1 MKSRKIILGV
11 LLAGSMGVCFVG
23 RAPAAST
30 GSISDAEA
38 LSGFTAAAAAYRAED
53 YDKAAAAYEEVL
65 RGGKESG
72 ALYYNLGNSYFKKG
86 SLGKAVL
93 NYERARRL
101 VPRDGD
107 LNFNLEYARAKANLP
122 TVSGM
127 SWAQLAPTPNKD
139 GVGVPTSTQL
149 SVGIEPASSKSW
161 ILTGEVSPR
170 LWRGGQRIRKVGPDV
185 PLPAQVGGRIRNWT
199 DRELAWAL
207 CALALLLAAAHVS
220 SLYGRW
226 PRRSRRGVLGSLCVL
241 WLVCAGGLVT
251 KFSAEKDLA
260 VAVAAGEAKFEPR
273 EDATAHFRVPEGTRA
288 KVLRVE
294 GPWAKI
300 RRGDGKTG
308 WVPEKVFGRF

>member
-1 MKSRKIILGV
+1 MKIKNVILGV
-11 LLAGSMGVCFVG
+11 LLAGSVTVCPVG
-23 RAPAAST
+23 RAVAADA
-30 GSISDAEA
+30 GPISDAES
-38 LSGFTAAAAAYRAED
+38 LSKFAAAAAAYRAED

-101 VPRDGD
+101 IPRDGD
-107 LNFNLEYARAKANLP
+107 LNFNLEYAR
-122 TVSGM
+122 
-127 SWAQLAPTPNKD
+127 QL
-139 GVGVPTSTQL
+139 V
-149 SVGIEPASSKSW
+149 E
-161 ILTGEVSPR
+161 R
-170 LWRGGQRIRKVGPDV
+170 RIRNPSVKVGSGV
-185 PLPAQVGGRIRNWT
+185 ALSAQVGERICNWT

-207 CALALLLAAAHVS
+207 CVLALLLAAAHVS

-226 PRRSRRGVLGSLCVL
+226 PRRARRGVLGSLCVL
-241 WLVCAGGLVT
+241 WLFCVGVVVVKLA
-251 KFSAEKDLA
+251 AEKDLA

-308 WVPEKVFGRF
+308 WVPEKVFERF